1 VAVRFDTLRSATRE
15 DLVRLARRRFM
26 RGERIDVQSLAD
38 ELNVSRAT
46 AYRWAGNADRLV
58 GTVIASLA
66 EETFLLARRE
76 ARGRGYA
83 RLVDLHR
90 RGTRYMATSKPYR
103 TWIASEDPETVL
115 RIVAS
120 KHHPAQATSMRLW
133 EETLRDEA
141 ARGVISLPLDAHTM
155 AYAVVRLGESFL
167 YADLIAGEEPDVDS
181 AVETFKLLV
190 RPA

>member
-1 VAVRFDTLRSATRE
+1 MAVRLDAPTAA
-15 DLVRLARRRFM
+15 DLFRHARRRFL
-26 RGERIDVQSLAD
+26 RGEEIEIQGLAD
-38 ELNVSRAT
+38 ELRVSRAT
-46 AYRWAGNADRLV
+46 AYRWAGNADTLV

-66 EETFLLARRE
+66 EDTFRRATRE
-76 ARGRGYA
+76 ARGSGYA
-83 RLVDLHR
+83 RLVDVHR
-90 RGTRYMATSKPYR
+90 RGTRYIATSKPYR
-103 TWIASEDPETVL
+103 AWIAREDPETVL

-120 KHHPAQATSMRLW
+120 KHYPAQATTIRCW

-141 ARGVISLPLDAHTM
+141 ARGVIALPLDAHTM
-155 AYAVVRLGESFL
+155 AYAIVRLGESFL